1 LNKLRSHGSGLFLIE
16 MIIAIGFFSLACAVC
31 VQLFV
36 KGHLMSVESNDI
48 SRSVIYAQN
57 AAEAFKATDGDIN
70 DTAKLL
76 GATAMGDR
84 IILGFDE
91 NWNSFAPKKGEK
103 PAYRMIITRFESNG
117 LVMADIIVNRT
128 VESTYEK
135 RSAPPKPIYQMQIQ
149 TLNDAD

>member
-1 LNKLRSHGSGLFLIE
+1 MNRSRSHGSGLFLIE

-36 KGHLMSVESNDI
+36 KGHLMSVESNEL

-57 AAEAFKATDGDIN
+57 AAEAFKATDGDIQA
-70 DTAKLL
+70 TAELL
-76 GATAMGDR
+76 GAAAMGDR
-84 IILGFDE
+84 IILGFDDE
-91 NWNSFAPKKGEK
+91 WNSFAPKKGEK

-117 LVMADIIVNRT
+117 LVMADIIVGRT
-128 VESTYEK
+128 VESNYEK
-135 RSAPPKPIYQMQIQ
+135 RSAPPKPIYQIQIQ

>member
-1 LNKLRSHGSGLFLIE
+1 MNKLRSHGSGLFLIE
-16 MIIAIGFFSLACAVC
+16 MIIGIGFFSLACAVC

-36 KGHLMSVESNDI
+36 KGHLMSVESNEL

-70 DTAKLL
+70 DTAELL

-91 NWNSFAPKKGEK
+91 NWNSFAPKNGEK

-117 LVMADIIVNRT
+117 LVMADIIVSQT
-128 VESTYEK
+128 VESTYEN
-135 RSAPPKPIYQMQIQ
+135 RSAPPKPIYEMQIQ